1 MIWFVKLEIGWN
13 YSIILSIVPELDL
26 AKPRWAHAMVN
37 LEGDLVVIG
46 GQVQIESSLDEKYL
60 EISSDLLRLTCYNR
74 NCNWEK
80 LSQQLKNPRSNM
92 VALVLPDEFLE
103 CS

>member
-1 MIWFVKLEIGWN
+1 MIIFCL
-13 YSIILSIVPELDL
+13 VPELDL

-46 GQVQIESSLDEKYL
+46 GQVQIDEKNL
-60 EISSDLLRLTCYNR
+60 EISSDLLRLTCSNG

-92 VALVLPDEFLE
+92 VAIVLPDEFLE

>member
-1 MIWFVKLEIGWN
+1 MKLGK
-13 YSIILSIVPELDL
+13 IILLILPIVPELDL

-92 VALVLPDEFLE
+92 VAIVLPDEFLE